1 MPLDQEF
8 LAVAQKANSP
18 TMGTENMAPLL
29 YSIVRFTRPRNILEI
44 GAGYTTLFLLQ
55 AMSDNFNDYSSEV
68 EKIAALEKSQRKD
81 KNRAIREV
89 LPLTLLDYYKNPFEP
104 TLHCVDNMSHPD
116 TSAHDALEGAKALGI
131 DRYLKFHR
139 ESSQD
144 FISQMKDRPVRF
156 DLVWL
161 DAGNYFSYLEYARSL
176 FPLVNPDG
184 GLILIHSTETN
195 LEAKAFVRALKLRQA
210 TVDFNNYELI
220 GLLEPHKFRQNSV
233 MIIRVT
239 SELIDRVYT
248 SVA

>member
-8 LAVAQKANSP
+8 LAVAQKAYSP

-29 YSIVRFTRPRNILEI
+29 YSLARFTRPRNVLEI

-68 EKIAALEKSQRKD
+68 EKVVALEKSQHEN
-81 KNRAIREV
+81 KNQEFRDAFPLLR
-89 LPLTLLDYYKNPFEP
+89 LPYYKDSFTPM
-104 TLHCVDNMSHPD
+104 LHCVDNMSHPD
-116 TSAHDALEGAKALGI
+116 TSAHEALEGAKALGI

-139 ESSQD
+139 ENSQD
-144 FISQMKDRPVRF
+144 FIARLKDKPMQF
-156 DLVWL
+156 DMLWL
-161 DAGNYFSYLEYARSL
+161 DAGNYFSYLEYARDL
-176 FPLVNPDG
+176 FPFVNPDG
-184 GLILIHSTETN
+184 GHILIHSTETN
-195 LEAKAFVRALKLRQA
+195 MEAKAFVRSLKLKQA

-239 SELIDRVYT
+239 SRLVDRVYT
-248 SVA
+248 AVA

>member
-8 LAVAQKANSP
+8 LAVAQKAYSP

-29 YSIVRFTRPRNILEI
+29 YSFARFTRPRNVLEI

-55 AMSDNFNDYSSEV
+55 AMSDNFDDYSSEV
-68 EKIAALEKSQRKD
+68 AKIAALEKSQRAD
-81 KNRAIREV
+81 KNREIRDA
-89 LPLTLLDYYKNPFEP
+89 LPLGLLDYYKDPFEP
-104 TLHCVDNMSHPD
+104 MLHCVDNMSHPE
-116 TSAHDALEGAKALGI
+116 TSALEALEGAKTLGI

-144 FISQMKDRPVRF
+144 FISKLKNRPVQF

-161 DAGNYFSYLEYARSL
+161 DAGNYFTYLEYARNL

-184 GLILIHSTETN
+184 GHILIHSTETN
-195 LEAKAFVRALKLRQA
+195 MEAKAFVRALKVRQA

-239 SELIDRVYT
+239 SGLIDRVYT
-248 SVA
+248 PVA

>member
-8 LAVAQKANSP
+8 MAVAQKAYSP

-29 YSIVRFTRPRNILEI
+29 YSMVRFTRPRNVLEI

-55 AMSDNFNDYSSEV
+55 AMSDNFNDYSSEI
-68 EKIAALEKSQRKD
+68 EKMAALEKSQQED
-81 KNRAIREV
+81 KNQELRDVFPLIR
-89 LPLTLLDYYKNPFEP
+89 PDYYKDPFEP
-104 TLHCVDNMSHPD
+104 MLHCVDNMSHPD
-116 TSAHDALEGAKALGI
+116 TSAHEALDGAKVLGI

-139 ESSQD
+139 ESSRD
-144 FISQMKDRPVRF
+144 FITRLKDRPVQF
-156 DLVWL
+156 DLMWL
-161 DAGNYFSYLEYARSL
+161 DAGNYFSYLDYARNL
-176 FPLVNPDG
+176 FPFVNPDG
-184 GLILIHSTETN
+184 GHILIHSTETN

-239 SELIDRVYT
+239 SGLVDRVYT